1 MRTATIERKTKETD
15 ISVSLDLDGTGKY
28 DVSTGVGFLDHMLE
42 QLSRHSLMD
51 LTVGCKASLL
61 QVKQPLSHHLTHGCD
76 LKGVFPLLCLQR

>member
-1 MRTATIERKTKETD
+1 M
-15 ISVSLDLDGTGKY
+15 
-28 DVSTGVGFLDHMLE
+28 VGLASEVMMTMTTNTFYYTF
-42 QLSRHSLMD
+42 SGGLMD